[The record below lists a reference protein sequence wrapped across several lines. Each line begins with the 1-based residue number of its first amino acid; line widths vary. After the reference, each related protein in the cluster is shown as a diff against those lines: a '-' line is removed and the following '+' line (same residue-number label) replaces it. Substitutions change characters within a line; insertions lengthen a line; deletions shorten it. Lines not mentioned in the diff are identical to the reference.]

1 VADSRDPFHEA
12 CRALLERHRGPLF
25 VPMLVISEAA
35 YLLERDLGTGAEI
48 ALLGDI
54 LDGQL
59 TTICVEPSD
68 WARTI
73 DLVWTY
79 RDMHLGTVDASVVAT
94 AERLRVRQIATL
106 DHRQFSVVRP
116 AHVEAFELLP

>member
-1 VADSRDPFHEA
+1 
-12 CRALLERHRGPLF
+12 
-25 VPMLVISEAA
+25 MLVISEAA